1 MAGAGCGH
9 GHAPASSLC
18 AVHGE
23 RPSASSPCARKG
35 QRRNVQRLRWWRF
48 FPVRTEGA
56 QGAPFFPERGAPPAA
71 AARPVWKRPAGL
83 CPEQETVPLPGAGND
98 PCGLRMGRP
107 CQTRVFCVQNIPS
120 RSVAQH
126 GSAPALGAGGRWF
139 ESSRSDHMRSRGH
152 TTMWCD
158 LFCFCGPLVTA
169 PAAGAVTALGT
180 RASFP
185 PGSLCGR
192 AWTGRR
198 EPRLQE
204 APSLAS
210 MDRQD

>member
-1 MAGAGCGH
+1 MRARTRPCFF
-9 GHAPASSLC
+9 PVRC
-18 AVHGE
+18 AWGKTV
-23 RPSASSPCARKG
+23 
-35 QRRNVQRLRWWRF
+35 RF

-107 CQTRVFCVQNIPS
+107 CQSRVFCVQNIPS

-169 PAAGAVTALGT
+169 PAAGAVYSPWEHGLP
-180 RASFP
+180 FL

-210 MDRQD
+210 TDRQDGCMAVRAGCFIPLQDGHLCPEQQ